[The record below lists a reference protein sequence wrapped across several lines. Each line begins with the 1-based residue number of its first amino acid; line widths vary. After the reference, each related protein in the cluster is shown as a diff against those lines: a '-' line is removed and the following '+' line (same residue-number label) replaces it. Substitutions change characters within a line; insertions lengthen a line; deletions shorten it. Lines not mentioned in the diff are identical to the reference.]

1 MIESLIRLFCA
12 EGFLYYFQR
21 NCADMKF
28 LSLYFNIEFDIFYK
42 LLLKNTPLLIVQ
54 LFDFTHFSVIS
65 LAQYFSLSNPKFTS
79 FCLQLFH
86 IFIKI
91 IVNRKEYGKLQK
103 ILKMLNNE
111 MQVGSMTARG
121 VVFGRK
127 MWWGRRQRVN
137 APLITDRTFTP
148 SHAN

>member
-1 MIESLIRLFCA
+1 MSN
-12 EGFLYYFQR
+12 FLTLPIFLWYHWLST
-21 NCADMKF
+21 F
-28 LSLYFNIEFDIFYK
+28 LSQIPSS
-42 LLLKNTPLLIVQ
+42 PL
-54 LFDFTHFSVIS
+54 
-65 LAQYFSLSNPKFTS
+65 

-111 MQVGSMTARG
+111 MQVGSMAARG

-127 MWWGRRQRVN
+127 MWRGGRQRVN

-148 SHAN
+148 SHANLTGNKRLNSRIFWDFDAD